1 MSTSTAFDT
10 LEIGDYFSIPG
21 QPGILLKRIRYYSWG
36 EGIVRGGNNYIVL
49 KHPRKDSVG
58 CAGYAMPDLSV
69 VRERREKHL
78 KRFSQL
84 DVGRRVA
91 FRDEPSTVVKKIR
104 TRKVKKS
111 GKLINAA
118 VISTGIVRSRLT
130 ERSQRCPA
138 GYLFIHPN
146 EQLLVA

>member
-1 MSTSTAFDT
+1 MSTSTTFDELT
-10 LEIGDYFSIPG
+10 LGEYFSIPG
-21 QPGILLKRIRYYSWG
+21 QPGILLKRIKYYSWG
-36 EGIVRGGNNYIVL
+36 EGAVRGGNNYLVL

-69 VRERREKHL
+69 IRERREKHL

-84 DVGRRVA
+84 DIGRHVA

-104 TRKVKKS
+104 TKRVPKS
-111 GKLINAA
+111 GKLVNAT

-130 ERSQRCPA
+130 ERSQRCPT